1 MDGSVNWTTY
11 LFVFLCVVVPYFLA
25 DLALRL
31 PNKKDEFGI
40 KKLPSTYR
48 FFYPLITWAA
58 ETFGFELARYRPERT
73 EEIRRK
79 LLLAAMNVTPHFIYG
94 AQFVF
99 TICGLLFSLPIFLL
113 SGSPAISVLL
123 ASIFALCGW
132 FMPFFSLNSSADLRQ
147 ERIIKELP
155 FAIDLIG
162 TAMQAGLDFNAAVR
176 YYVSLDFKNALTSE
190 FSQML
195 KETELGVSRVDAL
208 VAMAERIQSPAF
220 TSFVDA
226 IALGNE
232 IGASIISTMRMQGE
246 DMRRARFNIA
256 ERKAARAPSLMIFP
270 MAIFIVP
277 AVIIVIGVPVFMR
290 FQATGL

>member
-31 PNKKDEFGI
+31 PNKKDELGI
-40 KKLPSTYR
+40 KKLPSAYR
-48 FFYPLITWAA
+48 FFFPVITWAA
-58 ETFGFELARYRPERT
+58 ETVGFELARYRPERT

-79 LLLAAMNVTPHFIYG
+79 LLLAAMNVTPQFIYG

-99 TICGLLFSLPIFLL
+99 TVSGFLFSLPVFLL
-113 SGSPAISVLL
+113 SGSPMISILIS
-123 ASIFALCGW
+123 SIFALCGW
-132 FMPFFSLNSSADLRQ
+132 FMPAFSLNSAAELRQ
-147 ERIIKELP
+147 EHIIKELP

-176 YYVSLDFKNALTSE
+176 YYAGLNFKNALTTE